1 LTTIILAT
9 RNAHKA
15 GEIRS
20 ILGDGFMYQT
30 LKDLPSPPEIIE
42 DADSFRGNAKKKAE
56 ELAIWIT
63 QIIGAAPLALS
74 NPETGTSENSH
85 LVLADDSGLEVD
97 ALHGA
102 PGVHSARF
110 AALDSGVE
118 GNSTDADN
126 NAKLLRLLDNGPP
139 ERRRARFR
147 CVLALACLP
156 SKNSGSSTIRT
167 ELFDGVC
174 EGSVG
179 LKASGDKGFGYDPLF
194 IPTGFE
200 QTFAELGEATK
211 NSISHR
217 SAALAKLGQF
227 FAEEHN
233 PSRENQSQA

>member
-1 LTTIILAT
+1 MTTIILAT

-15 GEIRS
+15 AEIRS

-30 LKDLPSPPEIIE
+30 LKDLPSSPEIIE

-63 QIIGAAPLALS
+63 QINGAAPHALLD
-74 NPETGTSENSH
+74 PETGTSEYSH

-97 ALHGA
+97 ALNGA

-110 AALDSGVE
+110 AALDSGIG

-126 NAKLLRLLDNGPP
+126 NAKLLHLLDNVPP
-139 ERRRARFR
+139 ERRLARFR
-147 CVLALACLP
+147 CVLALACFP
-156 SKNSGSSTIRT
+156 SKNSGSSTVRT

-174 EGSVG
+174 EGSIG
-179 LKASGDKGFGYDPLF
+179 LKASGAKGFGYDPLF
-194 IPTGFE
+194 IPTGFV

-217 SAALAKLGQF
+217 SDALAKLSQF
-227 FAEEHN
+227 FAGKHT
-233 PSRENQSQA
+233 PSRANQSQA